1 MTCETFGV
9 VEHIEGY
16 IVDWVN
22 HVASVNG
29 LVNDMANVASRFVFV
44 LEIANLVNLSVDA
57 RRELE
62 VQFAFELQ
70 QTRLHAEQVIALTL
84 LEVRVAAFEQEL
96 AHFQIVV
103 GVILIADAH
112 GQNVYLLEAF
122 HERAFPAQSKH
133 FHQ

>member
-1 MTCETFGV
+1 M
-9 VEHIEGY
+9 
-16 IVDWVN
+16 
-22 HVASVNG
+22 
-29 LVNDMANVASRFVFV
+29 
-44 LEIANLVNLSVDA
+44 
-57 RRELE
+57 
-62 VQFAFELQ
+62 QFAFELQ
-70 QTRLHAEQVIALTL
+70 QTRLHAEQVVALTL

-133 FHQ
+133 FHQRFLSVVAGILGSSLALGYPHTLLFVQDGIMNIGRKHFCVLQTFAQR